1 MCNLQKSLI
10 RAAFSL
16 VLLQAMFMKDW
27 KKTAQQLKL
36 QERLL
41 TINKRNIIRETY
53 TETII
58 FIHED
63 KY

>member
-1 MCNLQKSLI
+1 MCNLQKRLI